1 MTFDELL
8 QNRRSI
14 RDFED
19 KAVPRDM
26 IEDIIRDSIQA
37 PSATNRQPWLFSII
51 HNKDL
56 MQRIS
61 DASKH
66 AILNDIEKDPSHSM
80 KDYEDILSMEDFNV
94 FFNAPCLVCIVGP
107 QEEPLMEA
115 DCALAACYF
124 MFSATARGLGTCWIG
139 LGAELR
145 EQALRLQL
153 GIPDGHRIYAPIIIG
168 YPREI
173 PSLPERNPPRI
184 LKVIQEAVRK

>member
-1 MTFDELL
+1 MTFDELV

-19 KAVPRDM
+19 IAVPSNM

-37 PSATNRQPWLFSII
+37 PSATNRQPWSFIII

-56 MQRIS
+56 MQLIS
-61 DASKH
+61 TASKQ
-66 AILNDIEKDPSHSM
+66 AILDDIEKDQSHSM
-80 KDYEDILSMEDFNV
+80 KDYEAILSIEDFNV

-124 MFSATARGLGTCWIG
+124 MFSATARGLGTCWIA
-139 LGAELR
+139 LGAEVREEELR
-145 EQALRLQL
+145 IEL
-153 GIPDGHRIYAPIIIG
+153 GLPDGHRIYAPIIIG
-168 YPREI
+168 YPKEI
-173 PSLPERNPPRI
+173 PSLPERNQPHI
-184 LKVIQEAVRK
+184 LKVIE

>member
-19 KAVPRDM
+19 KAVPHDV
-26 IEDIIRDSIQA
+26 IEKIIYDSIQA
-37 PSATNRQPWLFSII
+37 PNAANRQPWSFIVI

-56 MQRIS
+56 MCRIS

-66 AILNDIEKDPSHSM
+66 AILHDIEKDPSHPM
-80 KDYEDILSMEDFNV
+80 KDYEGILSMEDFNV
-94 FFNAPCLVCIVGP
+94 FFNAPCLVCIAGP

-124 MFSATARGLGTCWIG
+124 MFSAVARGLGTCWIAW
-139 LGAELR
+139 GAELR
-145 EQALRLQL
+145 EQVLRKQL
-153 GIPDGHRIYAPIIIG
+153 SIPEGYRIYAPIIIG
-168 YPREI
+168 YPSEI
-173 PSLPERNPPRI
+173 PPLPERNQPRI
-184 LKVIQEAVRK
+184 LKVIE